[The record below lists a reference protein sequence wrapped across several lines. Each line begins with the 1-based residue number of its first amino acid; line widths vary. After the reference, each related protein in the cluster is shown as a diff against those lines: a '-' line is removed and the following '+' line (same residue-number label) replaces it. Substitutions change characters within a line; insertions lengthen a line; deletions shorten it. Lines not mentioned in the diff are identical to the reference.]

1 MCPGNSTSEH
11 LPPLLEAREL
21 SCVRDD
27 RILFEGLNLELR
39 PGEMLLIEGSNGSG
53 KTTLLR
59 TLCGLLAPSAG
70 QVCWGGESISKLA
83 EEYTSNLLYIGHKPG
98 IKEDLTGVE
107 NLRIAS
113 ILDGGDLNENAAW
126 EALERMGLAGHEDL
140 PTKVLSQGQKRRVA
154 LARLLVSE
162 TKLWILDEP
171 FTALDKAAVG
181 FLQSV
186 IQQHVAEE
194 GMVILTT
201 HQEVSLTQGEVR
213 RMHLGKR
220 AA

>member
-1 MCPGNSTSEH
+1 M
-11 LPPLLEAREL
+11 
-21 SCVRDD
+21 RDD
-27 RILFEGLNLELR
+27 RVLFEKLDLVLT
-39 PGEMLLIEGSNGSG
+39 PGEMLLIEGRNGSG

-59 TLCGLLAPSAG
+59 TLCGLLAPSDG
-70 QVCWGGESISKLA
+70 DVYWGGEPIRKLA
-83 EEYTSNLLYIGHKPG
+83 EEYTRGLLYIGHKAG

-113 ILDGGDLNENAAW
+113 VLDGVDLDEQAAW
-126 EALERMGLAGHEDL
+126 DALERMGLAGHEDL
-140 PTKVLSQGQKRRVA
+140 PTRVLSQGQKRRVA

-186 IQQHVAEE
+186 IQQHVADD

-201 HQEVSLTQGEVR
+201 HQEVSLTRGEVKR
-213 RMHLGKR
+213 LHLGKKVV
-220 AA
+220 

>member
-1 MCPGNSTSEH
+1 MCPTSTSSEQV
-11 LPPLLEAREL
+11 PPLLEAREL

-27 RILFEGLNLELR
+27 RVLFEGLSFELR
-39 PGEMLLIEGSNGSG
+39 PGEVLLIEGSNGSG

-70 QVCWGGESISKLA
+70 DVCWEGESIRKLA
-83 EEYTSNLLYIGHKPG
+83 EDYTSNLLYIGHKPG
-98 IKEDLTGVE
+98 IKEDLTGLE

-113 ILDGGDLNENAAW
+113 VLDGHELSEQVAW
-126 EALERMGLAGHEDL
+126 DALQKMGLIGHEDL
-140 PTKVLSQGQKRRVA
+140 PTKILSQGQKRRVA
-154 LARLLVSE
+154 LSRLLVSE

-186 IQQHVAEE
+186 IQNHVEQG
-194 GMVILTT
+194 GMVMLTT